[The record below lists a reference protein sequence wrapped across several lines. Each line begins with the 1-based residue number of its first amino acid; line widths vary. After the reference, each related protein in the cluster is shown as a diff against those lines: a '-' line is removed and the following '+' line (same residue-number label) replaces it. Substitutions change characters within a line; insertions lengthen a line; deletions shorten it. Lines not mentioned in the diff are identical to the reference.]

1 METFRTIFSRYNK
14 FNLAKFG
21 QVGSTLIELL
31 ISIMI
36 VALVVT
42 SVAVATTYSIKNSG
56 EAKYREL
63 ATIYGQDVIE
73 LFRAEKNRL
82 GFYGLKNAVPA
93 GDYCFDE
100 LPDNLEGTLNTGA
113 CDSVEIGPNAG
124 VSSLYDRD
132 VVVIYPDA
140 NTIRLE
146 VEVSWTSR
154 AESKT
159 SDGVSSVTLVQEF
172 KEVNRD

>member
-1 METFRTIFSRYNK
+1 MGIFK
-14 FNLAKFG
+14 FFDLSLAKRG
-21 QVGSTLIELL
+21 YISQIGSTLIELL

-63 ATIYGQDVIE
+63 ATVYGQDVIE

-82 GFYGLKNAVPA
+82 GFFGLKNAVPA
-93 GDYCFDE
+93 GAYCFDE
-100 LPDNLEGTLNTGA
+100 LPDDLEGTLNTGA
-113 CDSVEIGPNAG
+113 CGSAEISTDGGNT
-124 VSSLYDRD
+124 SLYSRD
-132 VVVIYPDA
+132 VVITYPDA
-140 NTIRLE
+140 TTIRLE

-159 SDGVSSVTLVQEF
+159 SDGISSVSLVQEF